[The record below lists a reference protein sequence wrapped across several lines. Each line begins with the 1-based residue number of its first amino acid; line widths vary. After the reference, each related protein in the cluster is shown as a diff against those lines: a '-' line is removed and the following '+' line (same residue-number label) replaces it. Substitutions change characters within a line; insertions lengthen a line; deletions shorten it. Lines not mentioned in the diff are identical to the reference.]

1 MSQEYTKGE
10 NDVSI
15 RAILLYVAC
24 FRIRAYNALLSPDT
38 KAFVHR
44 CCPVDQHGVCQL
56 MSFGYSSFRRC
67 TKLVII
73 INYHHRRSGPRTEQL
88 LLLATTCNFKFT
100 FFFPFNYH
108 FRAPITYL
116 KYNRPPR
123 ILHSL
128 LKTSSSPLSVSH
140 SPPTFP
146 SSKCNGSQ

>member
-1 MSQEYTKGE
+1 MLHLYTSGP
-10 NDVSI
+10 I
-15 RAILLYVAC
+15 IP
-24 FRIRAYNALLSPDT
+24 LSPDT
-38 KAFVHR
+38 KRPHIHR

-67 TKLVII
+67 TKLVIII

-108 FRAPITYL
+108 FGTPITYL

-128 LKTSSSPLSVSH
+128 LILLSSFCKLLSPYLSQL
-140 SPPTFP
+140 
-146 SSKCNGSQ
+146 KM